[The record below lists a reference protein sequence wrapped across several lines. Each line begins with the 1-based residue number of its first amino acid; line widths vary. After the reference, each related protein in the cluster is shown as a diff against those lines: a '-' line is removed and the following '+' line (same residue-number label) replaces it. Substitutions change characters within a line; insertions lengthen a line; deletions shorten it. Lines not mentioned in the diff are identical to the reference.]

1 MPTKGS
7 FRSIVPAGIGRAGH
21 KPTIRHRMGWDPSQ
35 DHDFSQSRRS
45 ASGKGRRT
53 SSPARSCLVPSL
65 DRGDASARVGSR
77 SGRRDPQYDSEA
89 RAQPRCRW
97 PLETAQPHLW
107 SRPELCQKAPILDLY
122 KRIREGRCWAPMI
135 PSFSTN
141 QKTSIPPA
149 AGNRR
154 RSRRRPSARRALSR
168 STFAELLGLPSASHV
183 HRAQV
188 FGRCSVQS
196 GMARYR
202 LAHKIMSHMSFGS
215 RTMIRLIE
223 AKKAVLQC
231 RMESLLRL
239 RPTRACS
246 GKMKP

>member
-168 STFAELLGLPSASHV
+168 STFAELLGLLSGLACPS
-183 HRAQV
+183 RP
-188 FGRCSVQS
+188 GLR
-196 GMARYR
+196 
-202 LAHKIMSHMSFGS
+202 
-215 RTMIRLIE
+215 
-223 AKKAVLQC
+223 
-231 RMESLLRL
+231 SLLRPERHGSVQT
-239 RPTRACS
+239 RPQNHEPHVFWITNHDSAHRGQKSRPAVPN
-246 GKMKP
+246 GILTQTPADARM